1 MKIVG
6 ATILAVLCGVFLCM
20 AQDKLR
26 TVEQPAK
33 FKYPNTPISVEL
45 KLDGKEMPDRKAKG
59 GPDWI
64 RKLTLEVTNTS
75 GKEISSLWINLV
87 LREPVLGAREATP
100 ETAGIVITVELR
112 HSNIQVLAAGDR
124 ITLKPPPAMVDY
136 WTKYAR
142 QQGMDDIEKVTLDIR
157 QVGFTDDTV
166 WTRGRLSRK
175 DPKTGR
181 LVFIS
186 KNRGF
191 DALVLIQATASRAR
205 RNCSDCENLDL
216 ERSTWITRLRGA

>member
-1 MKIVG
+1 MENFQASYLKTKSQMG
-6 ATILAVLCGVFLCM
+6 GEQMQTRAKRLMTFLMMLGSAFGCM

-26 TVEQPAK
+26 TIEQPAK
-33 FKYPNTPISVEL
+33 FTYPDTPIGVEL
-45 KLDGKEMPDRKAKG
+45 KIDGKEMPDRKVKA

-64 RKLTLEVTNTS
+64 RRISLEVTNTS
-75 GKEISSLWINLV
+75 GKDINSLWINLV

-112 HSNIQVLAAGDR
+112 HTNIKLLEAGQH
-124 ITLKPPPAMVDY
+124 ITLKPPVAMVDY

-142 QQGMDDIEKVTLDIR
+142 EQGMDDIERVILDIR

-166 WTRGRLSRK
+166 WTRGRISRK

-181 LVFIS
+181 LMFAG
-186 KNRGF
+186 KNRVYI
-191 DALVLIQATASRAR
+191 DSILIPDSIRFFF
-205 RNCSDCENLDL
+205 
-216 ERSTWITRLRGA
+216 